1 MKRNCVFAKTVN
13 TTSCRFMKRL
23 QKVVRFVAAVSLI
36 EKKKNP
42 PSSRHILENAVGKR
56 LGDKVV

>member
-23 QKVVRFVAAVSLI
+23 QRVVRFVAAVSLN
-36 EKKKNP
+36 EKKKNL
-42 PSSRHILENAVGKR
+42 PSSCYILENAV
-56 LGDKVV
+56 